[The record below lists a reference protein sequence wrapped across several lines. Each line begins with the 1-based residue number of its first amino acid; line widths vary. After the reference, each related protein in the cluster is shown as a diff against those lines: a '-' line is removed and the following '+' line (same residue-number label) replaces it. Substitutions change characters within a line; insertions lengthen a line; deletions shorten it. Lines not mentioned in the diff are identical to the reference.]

1 MMMHAITS
9 LFAAAALVGGAGV
22 ALGAASAGQAVD
34 HSKMDHSKMDH
45 SKMDHSKMDHSKM
58 DHSEIDESKMDHSK
72 MDHAPV
78 KHVEMVAARRAAF
91 KLSAVD
97 FLGIKA
103 AIARGDDVKTLAF
116 AAGALAGWGKV
127 IPVMFPSGSTT
138 PESEALPEIWSDRA
152 GFEAAAANMAA
163 ASAKL
168 AELAKAGDTAGFAT
182 QFGEVGK
189 SCGAC
194 HTKFRKP
201 EPKN

>member
-1 MMMHAITS
+1 MHAITS

-22 ALGAASAGQAVD
+22 ALGAASAGQAV
-34 HSKMDHSKMDH
+34 
-45 SKMDHSKMDHSKM
+45 DHSKMDHSKM

-127 IPVMFPSGSTT
+127 IPTMFPSGSTT

-201 EPKN
+201 EVKN